1 MESLARSQ
9 QHPKGKKER
18 NNMRDIKPFSSVYY
32 IRENK
37 GRAFIAM
44 FMMFLTVGMLI
55 AGNYIYSLYWTF
67 EPEIEFNDKVVSAE
81 YLSIDETGEDFQS
94 FLEEV
99 KADENLKCVTKTGRG
114 FSSMLHNSVLNL
126 PIGGDSYTFNSVED
140 MEAVLSHVGIK
151 GDFSNCKNRSVVLSE
166 EFAKDKGIELGDII
180 GPEFDEDLSA
190 EWTVDAIIPGG
201 GFASF
206 YIYEDDEAN
215 HARAYIYSETME
227 GQELRAYLTNMLG
240 DRQVE
245 IKRHFKEGID
255 EQFRAYFVIFYA
267 VVILIAVVLA
277 VTVNSVV
284 TGQYMKRIYE
294 FGVYRAL
301 GRSKREVKTKVAAEI
316 IGMNVIACA
325 VGIGISSI
333 FTYLIN
339 ELLYIP
345 TGRYLLYFS
354 DLGIK
359 GFLLCDLMVVIPL
372 VLSKGRMMCKA
383 DVTEF

>member
-1 MESLARSQ
+1 
-9 QHPKGKKER
+9 
-18 NNMRDIKPFSSVYY
+18 MRDIKPFSSIYY

-67 EPEIEFNDKVVSAE
+67 EPEIEFDDKVISAN

-94 FLEEV
+94 FLEDV
-99 KADENLKCVTKTGRG
+99 RADENLKCVTRTGYG
-114 FSSMLHNSVLNL
+114 FSSMLHNTVLNL

-140 MEAVLSHVGIK
+140 MEAVLSHVGIE
-151 GDFSNCKNRSVVLSE
+151 GDFSNCKNRSAVLSE

-206 YIYEDDEAN
+206 YIYEDDEAK
-215 HARAYIYSETME
+215 HARAYIYSDTME
-227 GQELRAYLTNMLG
+227 GQELRDYVINLLG

-316 IGMNVIACA
+316 IGMNVMACA
-325 VGIGISSI
+325 IGIGISSI

-359 GFLLCDLMVVIPL
+359 GFLLCDLLVVIPL

>member
-1 MESLARSQ
+1 MQRE
-9 QHPKGKKER
+9 KER
-18 NNMRDIKPFSSVYY
+18 NNMRDIKPFSAFYY

-67 EPEIEFNDKVVSAE
+67 EPEIKFDDKVISAE

-94 FLEEV
+94 FLEDV
-99 KADENLKCVTKTGRG
+99 RADEKLKCVTRTGRG

-140 MEAVLSHVGIK
+140 LEAVLSHVGIK
-151 GDFSNCKNRSVVLSE
+151 GDFSNCKNRSAVLSE

-190 EWTVDAIIPGG
+190 EWTVDAIIPGA

-215 HARAYIYSETME
+215 HARAYIYSDTME
-227 GQELRAYLTNMLG
+227 GQELRDYVINLLG

-245 IKRHFKEGID
+245 IKRHFKEDID

-316 IGMNVIACA
+316 IGMNVMACA
-325 VGIGISSI
+325 VGIAISSI

-339 ELLYIP
+339 ELLYVP

-359 GFLLCDLMVVIPL
+359 GFLLCDLLVVIPL

-383 DVTEF
+383 DVTDF

>member
-1 MESLARSQ
+1 
-9 QHPKGKKER
+9 
-18 NNMRDIKPFSSVYY
+18 MRDIKPFSSIYY
-32 IRENK
+32 IWENK

-67 EPEIEFNDKVVSAE
+67 EPEFKFNDKVISAE

-94 FLEEV
+94 FLDDV
-99 KADENLKCVTKTGRG
+99 RADENLKCVTRTGRG

-140 MEAVLSHVGIK
+140 METVLSHVGIK
-151 GDFSNCKNRSVVLSE
+151 EDFSNCKNRSAVLSE
-166 EFAKDKGIELGDII
+166 EFAKDKGIKLGDVI

-190 EWTVDAIIPGG
+190 EWTVDAIIPGI

-215 HARAYIYSETME
+215 HARAYIYSDTME
-227 GQELRAYLTNMLG
+227 GQELRDYLTNMLG

-245 IKRHFKEGID
+245 IKRHYKEMID

-301 GRSKREVKTKVAAEI
+301 GRSKGEIKRKVAAEI
-316 IGMNVIACA
+316 IGMNIFACL
-325 VGIGISSI
+325 VGLGVTCLY
-333 FTYLIN
+333 TYLIN
-339 ELLYIP
+339 ELVYIP
-345 TGRYLLYFS
+345 SGRYLLYFS
-354 DLGIK
+354 ELGIK
-359 GFLLCDLMVVIPL
+359 GFLLCDLLVVIPL
-372 VLSKGRMMCKA
+372 IISKGRMMCKA

>member
-1 MESLARSQ
+1 M
-9 QHPKGKKER
+9 KE
-18 NNMRDIKPFSSVYY
+18 IKPFSSFYY

-94 FLEEV
+94 FLEDV
-99 KADENLKCVTKTGRG
+99 RADENLKCVTRTGRG

-151 GDFSNCKNRSVVLSE
+151 GDFSNCKNRSVVISE
-166 EFAKDKGIELGDII
+166 EFAKDKGIKLGDVI

-190 EWTVDAIIPGG
+190 EWTVDAIIPDA

-206 YIYEDDEAN
+206 YIYEDDESN
-215 HARAYIYSETME
+215 HARAYIYSDTME
-227 GQELRAYLTNMLG
+227 GQELRDYLTNLLG

-301 GRSKREVKTKVAAEI
+301 GRSKREIKAKVAAEI
-316 IGMNVIACA
+316 IVMNVMACA
-325 VGIGISSI
+325 IGIAISCL
-333 FTYLIN
+333 FTYLVN

-354 DLGIK
+354 ELGIK
-359 GFLLCDLMVVIPL
+359 GFLLCDLLVVIPL
-372 VLSKGRMMCKA
+372 IISKGKMMCKA